1 MFDSQYI
8 EALKKGNP
16 SVQRELVDFFSGK
29 MFSIARRYLA
39 DDHLA
44 YDVLQESWIAIFNN
58 IKTYKEEIAPI
69 EAWIYR
75 IVVNQSL
82 KEIKKRKRNIEYV
95 AEFTVEPEGMAPEV
109 LDTLQLELL
118 FNYVCELPEGCRA
131 VFNMYVFDE
140 FSHKEIALQL
150 GINEGTSRSQL
161 NRARK
166 LLMEKINSM
175 DHVLIKKYEAV

>member
-1 MFDSQYI
+1 MFDNHYI
-8 EALKKGNP
+8 AALKQGNP
-16 SVQRELVDFFSGK
+16 SVQKELVDFFSGK
-29 MFSIARRYLA
+29 MLSIARRYLA

-58 IKTYKEEIAPI
+58 IKTYQEEIAPL

-82 KEIKKRKRNIEYV
+82 KELKKRKRKIEFV
-95 AEFTVEPEGMAPEV
+95 AEFASEKEGIAPEI

-118 FNYVCELPEGCRA
+118 FKYVCELPEGCRE

-140 FSHKEIALQL
+140 YSHKEIAAQL

-166 LLMEKINSM
+166 LLMEKIKTM
-175 DHVLIKKYEAV
+175 DHVLIKKYETV